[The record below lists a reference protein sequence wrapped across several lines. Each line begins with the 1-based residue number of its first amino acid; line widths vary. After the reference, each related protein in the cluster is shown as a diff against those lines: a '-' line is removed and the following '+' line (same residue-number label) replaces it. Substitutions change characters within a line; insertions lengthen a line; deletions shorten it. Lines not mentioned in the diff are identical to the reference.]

1 MMSTAFSFGGF
12 TLLMLPILSC
22 YFVRKIYIDKGAFLV
37 PDVALTLLICSIL
50 IANFYVTYFYWNQDS
65 GQIGNLY
72 HALVGGVAFFC
83 VADLSR
89 QLRTKTVI
97 ATVNFFLVVN
107 LLVLLIQL
115 VSYYFFSI
123 NFDVGRVLGGDGNR
137 AMNYVGIYR
146 PTGIYDEPAIYGLFN
161 ATLLAIRMLYS
172 RKIDML
178 MGLAL
183 AGIVLTLSLISAIL
197 AFGLLMIA
205 ILRRF
210 GASMFFVVVAVLAGI
225 VLMLF
230 MNDLAPIYVSN
241 RIDALTIGDDGSTNN
256 KIEVLKYWLRN
267 EHVKFF
273 GFGFIGL
280 RDWTPNYFDA
290 IYDMS
295 IFGTALMQ
303 FGLVGV
309 VPFMVWLILVISTP
323 KFRLDLVLLSL
334 VIFVKLAALNF
345 MFFWVFVGMYRGAL
359 RGKSNGH

>member
-1 MMSTAFSFGGF
+1 MNVNNIFFFAILFASSFMMSTAFSFGGF

-334 VIFVKLAALNF
+334 VIFVKIPTSKL
-345 MFFWVFVGMYRGAL
+345 
-359 RGKSNGH
+359 HP